1 MLDDLKYIHERD
13 AQDALGIA
21 EKQADQLRQSFELKG
36 NTEFGQID
44 NVVYAGMGGSAL
56 AALLISTWPKLTL
69 PFEVVRGYELPDYV
83 NENTLVIAA
92 SYSGNTEET
101 LEALGR
107 AAEKHAQVAVI
118 AGGGQLQTIAEE
130 KGYLL
135 GILPKVVQPRYAV
148 LSNYKL
154 LLKVFVTAGL
164 LHDEVLSEL
173 EKTADFLREAVQ
185 AWLPTVPSQR
195 NPAKQLALEALGK
208 SVVVYAGPNL
218 FPAAYKWKISFNE
231 NAKQVAWAG
240 QYPEFNHNEFIG
252 WSKQPID
259 KPYLVVDLRSSLEHQ
274 RVQKRFEVSERLLS
288 GLRPAPEVVTAQGET
303 VLEQLLWTI
312 ALGDFVSLYTGIAN
326 GLNPAPVELVEKFKK
341 EMSN

>member
-101 LEALGR
+101 LEALGK

-154 LLKVFVTAGL
+154 LLKVLVTAGL